1 MNIEYEVRVLEIDVL
16 NFQKKL
22 EELGAVK
29 KWERLQKRYTYD
41 FTPKRD
47 NSWVRLRTNGEETT
61 ITIKTVVDK
70 NDLGGTQE
78 HEVVVSDF
86 EKMNDI
92 LEMLGYKHRNYQ
104 ENKRIRY
111 ILDEVEIEID
121 TWPLIPTYAEI
132 EGKNKEVVIA
142 ILKKLDYFGSDK
154 VTTLDVTSIYN
165 DIYNID
171 VLNIKELYFN

>member
-61 ITIKTVVDK
+61 LTIKTVVDK

-92 LEMLGYKHRNYQ
+92 LEKLGYKHRNYQ
-104 ENKRIRY
+104 ENKRI
-111 ILDEVEIEID
+111 
-121 TWPLIPTYAEI
+121 
-132 EGKNKEVVIA
+132 
-142 ILKKLDYFGSDK
+142 
-154 VTTLDVTSIYN
+154 
-165 DIYNID
+165 
-171 VLNIKELYFN
+171 

>member
-1 MNIEYEVRVLEIDVL
+1 MNIEYEARVLEIDVL

-61 ITIKTVVDK
+61 LTIKIVVDK

-78 HEVVVSDF
+78 YEVVVSDF

-111 ILDEVEIEID
+111 ILDEVEIDID

-142 ILKKLDYFGSDK
+142 ILKKLDYFDSDK

>member
-1 MNIEYEVRVLEIDVL
+1 MNIEYEVRVLEIDAL

-61 ITIKTVVDK
+61 LTIKTVGDK

-78 HEVVVSDF
+78 LEVVVSDF

-111 ILDEVEIEID
+111 ILDEVEIDID

-171 VLNIKELYFN
+171 VLNIKELYFD

>member
-22 EELGAVK
+22 EGLGAVK

-61 ITIKTVVDK
+61 LTIKTVVDK

-111 ILDEVEIEID
+111 ILDEVEIDID

>member
-29 KWERLQKRYTYD
+29 KWEILQKRYTYD

-61 ITIKTVVDK
+61 LTIKTVVDK

-111 ILDEVEIEID
+111 ILDEVEIDID

-142 ILKKLDYFGSDK
+142 ILKKLDYFDSDK

-171 VLNIKELYFN
+171 VLNIKKLYFD

>member
-61 ITIKTVVDK
+61 LTIKTVVDK

-86 EKMNDI
+86 EKMNDT
-92 LEMLGYKHRNYQ
+92 LEILGYKHRNYQ

-111 ILDEVEIEID
+111 ILDEVEIDID

>member
-1 MNIEYEVRVLEIDVL
+1 M
-16 NFQKKL
+16 
-22 EELGAVK
+22 
-29 KWERLQKRYTYD
+29 
-41 FTPKRD
+41 
-47 NSWVRLRTNGEETT
+47 RLRTNGEETT
-61 ITIKTVVDK
+61 LTIKTVVDK

-92 LEMLGYKHRNYQ
+92 LEKLGYKHRNYQ

-111 ILDEVEIEID
+111 ILDEVEIDID

-132 EGKNKEVVIA
+132 DGKNKEVVIS

-154 VTTLDVTSIYN
+154 VTTLDVISIYN

>member
-61 ITIKTVVDK
+61 LTIKTVVDK

-111 ILDEVEIEID
+111 ILDEVEIDID
-121 TWPLIPTYAEI
+121 TWPKIPTYLEI
-132 EGKNKEVVIA
+132 EGASEEAVYHVLEVLGFNKGDATTMDMVERIDSVLEGNVI
-142 ILKKLDYFGSDK
+142 D
-154 VTTLDVTSIYN
+154 
-165 DIYNID
+165 
-171 VLNIKELYFN
+171 E